1 MSILVV
7 TGTSTGVG
15 KTIVTAAIAALSH
28 VREATV
34 AVVKPVQTGV
44 TKGEPGDLADI
55 RRLTDVPSLHELA
68 RFDQPLSPAAA
79 ARLAGQPG
87 FDMTH
92 AARVVR
98 DLADHHDLV
107 IVEGAGGLLVRFD
120 EDGSTIADLARMLA
134 APVVVVT
141 EPGLGT
147 LNHTALTLEALAHRG
162 LQFGGLIV
170 GSWPLDPDLAMRTN
184 LRDLQMLAARPL
196 DGAIQAGAASLT
208 PAEFLEAARNG
219 LAPALGGRFDARDFV
234 HRWSPKPEGTTT

>member
-44 TKGEPGDLADI
+44 FKGEPGDLADV
-55 RRLTDVPSLHELA
+55 RRLTGVPSLHELA
-68 RFDQPLSPAAA
+68 RFDDPLSPAAA
-79 ARLAGQPG
+79 ARLSGQLPI
-87 FDMTH
+87 DLIH
-92 AARVVR
+92 AARIVR

-134 APVVVVT
+134 APVFVVT
-141 EPGLGT
+141 QPGLGA

-162 LQFGGLIV
+162 LQLGGLII
-170 GSWPLDPDLAMRTN
+170 GEWPADPDLAMRTN

-196 DGAIQAGAASLT
+196 EGAIQAGAGALA
-208 PAEFLEAARNG
+208 PPDFLDAARAG
-219 LAPALGGRFDARDFV
+219 LAPTLGGRFDARDFV